1 MEEDMRGISLRETQG
16 EEMRSPRLKDME
28 RKGIHGPSP
37 WICRGEK
44 MRGPSIRERQGRG
57 DNKICF
63 REMQKKDE
71 WSQPQADAGE
81 RRSGD

>member
-1 MEEDMRGISLRETQG
+1 
-16 EEMRSPRLKDME
+16 MRSPRLKDMQ
-28 RKGIHGPSP
+28 RKGIQGPSP

-44 MRGPSIRERQGRG
+44 MVGWGPRIRKRQGRR
-57 DNKICF
+57 DNKTCL
-63 REMQKKDE
+63 REMQEKDE